1 MGIQEEIVNTILK
14 VNMRTVLLDIMLMRS
29 EFHFKKKIG
38 SGRVVQ
44 EDLKLLIPPCLKSRT
59 RYVKFHIC

>member
-29 EFHFKKKIG
+29 EFHLKKKDRIWSCS
-38 SGRVVQ
+38 SGGPQ
-44 EDLKLLIPPCLKSRT
+44 TLDSPLPQ
-59 RYVKFHIC
+59 VKD